1 MTQITDYLLRLLAR
15 LPESGLKV
23 ILLDESWVGVGVSR
37 DVFNEFILPYDRQL
51 VSAAQ
56 ESGVLVD
63 YHNYGRVTAVLESM
77 ADTGADALEPLTPP
91 SLNGD
96 IQLADAKKRVGD
108 RMALYGGFNERVLM
122 SDKGKEV
129 RQEVR
134 RCIDEG
140 ADGGGTPS
148 AVPVRF
154 LRLSSRI

>member
-1 MTQITDYLLRLLAR
+1 M
-15 LPESGLKV
+15 
-23 ILLDESWVGVGVSR
+23 
-37 DVFNEFILPYDRQL
+37 

-140 ADGGGTPS
+140 ADGGGYAIRCAGQIFEAKLKNIEVMTEETH
-148 AVPVRF
+148 RYGQY
-154 LRLSSRI
+154 